1 MYRRHELSKSEFSG
15 GIDMLHYKLR
25 LIGLITIDS
34 LIVAFSIYMS
44 HFFLNPYAAKFD
56 KVILISSILL
66 LVSHHVFSYFLG
78 LYRRA
83 WRYASIEELFGIIVV
98 VSSSIL
104 LVAAV
109 QAVTWG
115 NVYERALIVT
125 WMMHVLLIGGVRFA
139 WRYFNLY
146 QISLKPL
153 FGHERLN
160 QKRTL
165 IIGAGSAGRML
176 ARQLKENTKSGLY
189 PVAFLDDEPSLQKL
203 KVGGL
208 TVEGFTEQMEEIV
221 QSRGIEHIIIA
232 MPSVNRK
239 RIGEIVTLAKKVC
252 KDVQILPMIEDLV
265 LGNISVNQIRDV
277 SIEDLLGRE
286 PVKLDTAG
294 IASQIQNQTVLVTG
308 AGGSIGSELC
318 RQLCQFNPSQIILLG
333 HGENSIYSIDMELKS
348 RYKHIEITAV
358 IADVQDRKRIYCVM
372 EKYKPSFVFH
382 AAAHKHVPLMEH
394 NPAEAVKNN
403 IFGTKNVA
411 EAADLAGV
419 NTFVLVSSDK
429 AVNPTNVMGAT
440 KRFAEM
446 IIQDLALRSNTRF
459 VAVRFGNVLGSRGSV
474 VPLFQQQIK
483 KGGPVTVTHPEMT
496 RYFMTIPEAARLVIQ
511 AGALAR
517 GGEIF
522 VLDMGDPVKIVDL
535 AKNLIRLSG
544 FSEDEIKIEF
554 TGIRPGEK
562 MYEELL
568 NENEIYP
575 KQVFPKI
582 FIGKASNQPI
592 NICQDFM
599 ERFESMTDEE
609 VRTRLL
615 DIANNRVGAGNQV
628 TIPDDTPEEN
638 TNKSHSQKA
647 KVLSI
652 ANR

>member
-1 MYRRHELSKSEFSG
+1 M
-15 GIDMLHYKLR
+15 HYKYR
-25 LIGLITIDS
+25 LLGLITIDS
-34 LIVAFSIYMS
+34 LIVVFSIYMS
-44 HFFLNPYAAKFD
+44 HFFLNPYRAKFD
-56 KVILISSILL
+56 EVILISSILL
-66 LVSHHVFSYFLG
+66 LLSHHVFSYFLG

-83 WRYASIEELFGIIVV
+83 WRYASLEELFGIIVV

-109 QAVTWG
+109 QAMTWG
-115 NVYERALIVT
+115 NVYERALIIT
-125 WMMHVLLIGGVRFA
+125 WMVHVLLIGGVRFA
-139 WRYFNLY
+139 WRYYNLY
-146 QISLKPL
+146 KISFKPL
-153 FGHERLN
+153 YGQHKRYN

-176 ARQLKENTKSGLY
+176 ARQLRENPKSELS
-189 PVAFLDDEPSLQKL
+189 PVAFLDDDLSLQKL
-203 KVGGL
+203 KISGINVYGL
-208 TVEGFTEQMEEIV
+208 VDQMDEIV
-221 QSRGIEHIIIA
+221 SVKGIEHIIIA

-239 RIGEIVTLAKKVC
+239 RIGEIVTNAKRLC
-252 KDVQILPMIEDLV
+252 KNVQILPMIEDLV

-294 IASQIQNQTVLVTG
+294 IASQIQDKTILVTG

-318 RQLCQFNPSQIILLG
+318 RQLSLFNPSQIILLG
-333 HGENSIYSIDMELKS
+333 HGENSIYNIELELKKT
-348 RYKHIEITAV
+348 YKHIEYPTV
-358 IADVQDRKRIYCVM
+358 IADVQDRKRIFEVF

-382 AAAHKHVPLMEH
+382 AAAHKHVPLMEC

-403 IFGTKNVA
+403 IFGTRNVA
-411 EAADLAGV
+411 EAADAFGV

-429 AVNPTNVMGAT
+429 AVNPTNVMGST
-440 KRFAEM
+440 KRFAEI
-446 IIQDLALRSNTRF
+446 IIQDLAQKSSTKF

-474 VPLFQQQIK
+474 VPVFQEQIRR
-483 KGGPVTVTHPEMT
+483 GGPVTVTHPDMT
-496 RYFMTIPEAARLVIQ
+496 RYFMTIPEASRLVIQ

-535 AKNLIRLSG
+535 ARNLIRLSG
-544 FSEDEIKIEF
+544 FTEEEIKIEF

-568 NENEIYP
+568 NESEIYP

-582 FIGKASNQPI
+582 FIGKASLVQQQ
-592 NICQDFM
+592 ICHDFM
-599 ERFESMTDEE
+599 ERFVEMPEDEI
-609 VRTRLL
+609 RTTLL
-615 DIANNRVGAGNQV
+615 DIANNR
-628 TIPDDTPEEN
+628 IIDT
-638 TNKSHSQKA
+638 SL
-647 KVLSI
+647 V